1 MSRKKIVAATM
12 TAAALGLAFAGYTA
26 TRANGSEELP
36 HARSLPLKADAG
48 YRQNH
53 QIGHNGAVF
62 EWMDAATSLDHAMNT
77 RGHEELPVLGKDLVA
92 DLGEEDE
99 LAPVITRHTDRVGAD
114 SYGFGLASGGGGGT
128 PKGAG
133 EWGGGRYAGNFGGFG
148 GIASF
153 GGGGSGG
160 GGTVNTKGASGTN
173 DVSGDKPHQD
183 TPATSNTDTG
193 QPGSADPKAGDPS
206 TTGPTDLTPGEQ
218 NKGPDP
224 EQNPD
229 STSGL
234 PGGDDH
240 APGNPHPHD
249 PPTHSVPEPAT
260 LGLLGFG
267 IIAAGALRRRRRS

>member
-26 TRANGSEELP
+26 TRADGTEELP

-62 EWMDAATSLDHAMNT
+62 EWMDAAASLDHTLNT
-77 RGHEELPVLGKDLVA
+77 RGHEELPVVGKDPAAAVG
-92 DLGEEDE
+92 DEEE
-99 LAPVITRHTDRVGAD
+99 LAPVITRHADRVDAD
-114 SYGFGLASGGGGGT
+114 FGRFGLASGGGGGT
-128 PKGAG
+128 PKGAD

-160 GGTVNTKGASGTN
+160 GGTVHTKGASGTN

-183 TPATSNTDTG
+183 SPATSNTGGG
-193 QPGSADPKAGDPS
+193 QPGSADPKPDTPTA
-206 TTGPTDLTPGEQ
+206 TPTDPLPGEQ

-224 EQNPD
+224 EQDPD

-234 PGGDDH
+234 PGRDDH
-240 APGNPHPHD
+240 QSGDPGPSHD